1 MEWSPDDLAEGRV
14 VTVPDEVY
22 ARGCVKTAEEG
33 LSAAQNIGFPV
44 MIKASEGG
52 GGKGI
57 RKSTN
62 ADDFPNLFRQVRL
75 HVTKVNFNAVQVH
88 ITMEHGSQS
97 FSDKHSHLIELR
109 MLEVKSGKLD
119 CRGKVTFLR

>member
-1 MEWSPDDLAEGRV
+1 MPRLLSVVVLGLTVEWSPEDLAEGRV
-14 VTVPDEVY
+14 VTVPGEVY

-62 ADDFPNLFRQVRL
+62 ADDFPNLFRQVRY
-75 HVTKVNFNAVQVH
+75 VDRK
-88 ITMEHGSQS
+88 
-97 FSDKHSHLIELR
+97 
-109 MLEVKSGKLD
+109 
-119 CRGKVTFLR
+119 

>member
-1 MEWSPDDLAEGRV
+1 MEWSPEDLAEGRV
-14 VTVPDEVY
+14 VTVPGEVY

-62 ADDFPNLFRQVRL
+62 ADDFPNLFRQVRYL
-75 HVTKVNFNAVQVH
+75 VPKLTLRSIHTWDLLAMNYYVNFSIYA
-88 ITMEHGSQS
+88 ITKNGYRTHY
-97 FSDKHSHLIELR
+97 
-109 MLEVKSGKLD
+109 
-119 CRGKVTFLR
+119 